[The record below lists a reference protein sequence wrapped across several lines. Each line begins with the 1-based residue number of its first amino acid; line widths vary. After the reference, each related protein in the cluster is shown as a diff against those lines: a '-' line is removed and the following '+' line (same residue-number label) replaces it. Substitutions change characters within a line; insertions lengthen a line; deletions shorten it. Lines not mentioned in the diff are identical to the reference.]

1 MMEGRS
7 TSAVTRRA
15 EQLKRW
21 EESETNKDCS
31 PESRKSPKIR
41 FTDGCVF
48 LAACAS
54 ADTDEVKKRLEENK
68 TDIDTANIDGLTAL
82 HQACIDDNL
91 DMVEFLVE
99 HGSDINCGDN
109 EGWTPLHATASCGFL
124 SIARYL
130 IDSGAD
136 VAAVNN
142 DGDLPID
149 IAESDDMEEWLQ
161 SEINKQNIDCDK
173 ARNAEE
179 KIMLQDVQECLKNKS
194 VPTFVHEKTGA
205 SALHVAAAKGYIKVM
220 SMLIDAGA
228 NLDAQDFDGWAP
240 LHAAAHWCQR
250 EALELLKHFDQRK
263 MPEGVFLLILTNK
276 LVRSLV
282 RNTLLKICKGDLGI
296 GSFHNRMGQTAFD
309 VADPDVLPLLEEIK
323 RKQATEK
330 KNKKG
335 IENLIKKNDP
345 PPLKR
350 RTSVTRM
357 SVTDKSNV
365 VMKDAS
371 AERAALLKHPENL
384 EEAQSHVRIEETIEE
399 VEPALEEEN
408 EINDKKN
415 QINKLNQIDIIDDII
430 QESQNFDKKEKDE
443 QIKLKQDRFKQEEIQ
458 EKPKLEP
465 ISLFKSD
472 YCISH
477 CRNLFIANNLLLS
490 KLIACDLLLPQSTIS
505 SSSPLNTSGLQL
517 RLISWQTGWRSSA
530 SSVNEDTKNKVTE
543 ESAPQLWRRTRIK
556 SDSKSEDK
564 QNQEI
569 LPSTNIDSSQP
580 TRVTSASRTNR
591 NCASWNLPTITNTSL
606 LRSASYPT
614 SRYRNSLFPND
625 TQSTAVSTVTSS
637 VSSVTLSTS
646 SPVTS
651 PTMVTTSLPYSSNN
665 VRRSMV
671 PPVRD
676 DESETQRRAHAKR
689 VRETRRSTQGVTLED
704 LKSAEQQ
711 FLRKQQEE
719 DEKKERE
726 NERVKAT
733 ETTDSEKRTSWRQ
746 RYQQLQDD
754 NCNLPYRHTRDT
766 NTTSTSSNS
775 SNMYSPSVV
784 TSTVSPTPVSSAT
797 VTVPLRA
804 VTTPKSDENGNKD
817 FLFMK
822 YTFNSEF
829 TDKLVHQIN
838 QLKLGKKQFGAYY
851 KDNEEN
857 ESEKN
862 AHGSQAVI
870 IRRRRPKRRST
881 GVVLLDLDDGGTN
894 SNKTNVKSD
903 DVTPEDKNKLK
914 YSGSS
919 QSLASTESEKSI
931 PLFSIENGTDS
942 LDYKKLYEEVK
953 EENER
958 LKENF
963 SKTELA
969 LKESRDQLEKVLQE
983 RRALERKLSEMEEE
997 VKQMELLKLDNA
1009 KYRDENGA
1017 LIRVISKL
1025 SK

>member
-250 EALELLKHFDQRK
+250 EALELL
-263 MPEGVFLLILTNK
+263 
-276 LVRSLV
+276 
-282 RNTLLKICKGDLGI
+282 
-296 GSFHNRMGQTAFD
+296 GQTAFD

-465 ISLFKSD
+465 ISLFK
-472 YCISH
+472 
-477 CRNLFIANNLLLS
+477 
-490 KLIACDLLLPQSTIS
+490 
-505 SSSPLNTSGLQL
+505 
-517 RLISWQTGWRSSA
+517 

>member
-465 ISLFKSD
+465 ISLFK
-472 YCISH
+472 
-477 CRNLFIANNLLLS
+477 
-490 KLIACDLLLPQSTIS
+490 
-505 SSSPLNTSGLQL
+505 
-517 RLISWQTGWRSSA
+517 

>member
-250 EALELLKHFDQRK
+250 EALELL
-263 MPEGVFLLILTNK
+263 
-276 LVRSLV
+276 
-282 RNTLLKICKGDLGI
+282 
-296 GSFHNRMGQTAFD
+296 GQTAFD

-465 ISLFKSD
+465 ISLFK
-472 YCISH
+472 
-477 CRNLFIANNLLLS
+477 
-490 KLIACDLLLPQSTIS
+490 
-505 SSSPLNTSGLQL
+505 
-517 RLISWQTGWRSSA
+517 

-804 VTTPKSDENGNKD
+804 VTTPKSDEN
-817 FLFMK
+817 
-822 YTFNSEF
+822 
-829 TDKLVHQIN
+829 
-838 QLKLGKKQFGAYY
+838 
-851 KDNEEN
+851 DNEEN

>member
-250 EALELLKHFDQRK
+250 EALELL
-263 MPEGVFLLILTNK
+263 
-276 LVRSLV
+276 
-282 RNTLLKICKGDLGI
+282 
-296 GSFHNRMGQTAFD
+296 GQTAFD

-465 ISLFKSD
+465 ISLFK
-472 YCISH
+472 
-477 CRNLFIANNLLLS
+477 
-490 KLIACDLLLPQSTIS
+490 
-505 SSSPLNTSGLQL
+505 
-517 RLISWQTGWRSSA
+517 

-851 KDNEEN
+851 KDNLFIYFQQIKIFCQYLENKNNEEN